1 MKKLRICHFIQLR
14 DQKWFSIKL
23 NSFLCFFNLQSMAED
38 EVWNEAMCFST
49 NQRIFYLEGA
59 SKFMLHSPSLTSSH
73 CSCLISEAPG
83 LWFPSLFLS
92 TFSEQKLIPLKE
104 VKSTDEWLRLYEKC
118 SLNRNKNLFP
128 CYFYQLTWVLPSEET
143 PLHLRYLQKTKSSQG

>member
-1 MKKLRICHFIQLR
+1 MSTLDYIIKMAMKKLRICHFIQLR

-59 SKFMLHSPSLTSSH
+59 SKFMLHSPPLTSSH

-92 TFSEQKLIPLKE
+92 TFSEQKLIPLRKE
-104 VKSTDEWLRLYEKC
+104 WECENIYPWEDLVFCKYLRW
-118 SLNRNKNLFP
+118 SG
-128 CYFYQLTWVLPSEET
+128 VSSEGRT
-143 PLHLRYLQKTKSSQG
+143 QVNW